1 LPQFSLKNQRRA
13 NLESQLRRL
22 GLFMDALDTPV
33 GQELLSDLWTEFD
46 RLFELVLNVEATD
59 LEKLQFQFCR
69 SQLERWTAKV
79 REYYG
84 NVNELK
90 DLDKERQNND

>member
-1 LPQFSLKNQRRA
+1 
-13 NLESQLRRL
+13 
-22 GLFMDALDTPV
+22 MDALDTPL

-46 RLFELVLNVEATD
+46 RLFEVVIRVEATD

-84 NVNELK
+84 ILNELK
-90 DLDKERQNND
+90 DLDKESKNNG